1 MGVISRKM
9 LPACE
14 SFCFFCPELKARSR
28 HPVKWYKKLL
38 AEIFSRSQDEQPN
51 DQKISKLLFAWSL
64 FATSLLGIIHI
75 LLDQTRYDELRM
87 LGCQTLFEFVINQVW
102 FMGEFSHIPTVFD
115 NPISRRRC
123 GKDDSPTPDSM
134 IRISSWKNV
143 VNEKGE
149 LLVGEPKNPKFWSR
163 VCLRNKAKLAKEAN
177 TVRAVFES
185 VFHYFDKG
193 DLWSAQHGV
202 APAKLLPLLLLQYF
216 CLMHLVICIHCCFD
230 DSNLGAEVTDWNR
243 KYRSA
248 VDECL
253 VQLSVKI
260 GDASPV
266 SDMMAVMLENVSSI
280 TVMTRILISA
290 VYRTAQI
297 AFPEAL
303 FHQLLQATLCADHES
318 RIAAHSIFSVVLIPS
333 SVCPHPRAT
342 APFSKKAAD
351 QIQRT
356 LSRNLS
362 VFSSLAALFEKLTKE
377 HFSSE
382 ENLPQELKDKPVH
395 DENEFAE
402 SNTPS
407 MLIRLKSIVYS
418 TKKNPSTGSWAEGL
432 KRHSSTLTED
442 EGNSRSIPQETQSP
456 DSLMLSSIWA
466 QSICPLNTH
475 QNYKAIAHT
484 YSLVLLFARSKR
496 HCNHHGG
503 DPSLTLSMCMII
515 LSSKTYNIPAPVL
528 SVKTSLVDKTNCL
541 WSNEDNED
549 ALKYLSAIERT
560 ESQSKESIA
569 TLIVKFVARSS
580 DVTFIFVIL
589 LQCCSLASS
598 GTTIVTFE
606 ILLQEDSSGIKQQLL
621 KEFTPSDG
629 FLSAAQLFTESCHG
643 PSLITTD
650 NDVSPIAFG
659 NQTDPFTLAEETPN
673 LLGVDELLDSVSNKT
688 PQVGRSSVST
698 PSNMPYNEMAGNC
711 EALLMGKH
719 QKMSVSM
726 SSQAYQSS
734 VSISAPDYMN
744 ATYNRTPS
752 SPNEPVS
759 FQGGNELSNEDN
771 GAVLQIQSANSHS
784 MPLPTDHQQQ
794 PHFFRLPPSNPYDH
808 FLKAAGC

>member
-51 DQKISKLLFAWSL
+51 DRKISKLCEYAAKNPLRMAKKEGECDIFARSL

-75 LLDQTRYDELRM
+75 LLDQTRYGELRM

-115 NPISRRRC
+115 NVVSVVLENYGVSISDALTQR
-123 GKDDSPTPDSM
+123 SQ
-134 IRISSWKNV
+134 
-143 VNEKGE
+143 
-149 LLVGEPKNPKFWSR
+149 LVGEEPKNPKFWPR

-202 APAKLLPLLLLQYF
+202 APAVLLDMQLLLEKF
-216 CLMHLVICIHCCFD
+216 VHLVICIHCCFD

-290 VYRTAQI
+290 

-303 FHQLLQATLCADHES
+303 FHQLLQATVCADHES

-418 TKKNPSTGSWAEGL
+418 TKKNPSTVSAE
-432 KRHSSTLTED
+432 EAAD
-442 EGNSRSIPQETQSP
+442 SP

-466 QSICPLNTH
+466 QSICPLNTP

-484 YSLVLLFARSKR
+484 YSLVLLFARSK
-496 HCNHHGG
+496 NSSNENLFPN
-503 DPSLTLSMCMII
+503 PSLTLSMCMII

-528 SVKTSLVDKTNCL
+528 SVKTSLVDKTVGRSIL
-541 WSNEDNED
+541 QFIGDSN
-549 ALKYLSAIERT
+549 
-560 ESQSKESIA
+560 
-569 TLIVKFVARSS
+569 
-580 DVTFIFVIL
+580 
-589 LQCCSLASS
+589 LQADKP
-598 GTTIVTFE
+598 
-606 ILLQEDSSGIKQQLL
+606 EDSSGIKQQLL

-629 FLSAAQLFTESCHG
+629 FLSAAHFE

-759 FQGGNELSNEDN
+759 FQ
-771 GAVLQIQSANSHS
+771 
-784 MPLPTDHQQQ
+784 QQ
-794 PHFFRLPPSNPYDH
+794 PHFFQLPPSNPYDH

>member
-38 AEIFSRSQDEQPN
+38 AEIFPRSQDEQPN
-51 DQKISKLLFAWSL
+51 DRKISKLLFARSL

-75 LLDQTRYDELRM
+75 LLDQTRYGELRM

-149 LLVGEPKNPKFWSR
+149 LLVGEPKNPKFWPR

-202 APAKLLPLLLLQYF
+202 APAKFGIQFHQFSYKLLPLLLLQYF
-216 CLMHLVICIHCCFD
+216 CLMHLVICIHCFFD

-303 FHQLLQATLCADHES
+303 FHQLLQATVCADHES

-418 TKKNPSTGSWAEGL
+418 TKKNPSTGSWAEVL

-442 EGNSRSIPQETQSP
+442 EGKSRSIPQETQSP

-466 QSICPLNTH
+466 QSICPLNTP

-496 HCNHHGG
+496 HCNHHDG

-515 LSSKTYNIPAPVL
+515 LSSKAYNIPAPVL
-528 SVKTSLVDKTNCL
+528 SVKTSLVDKT
-541 WSNEDNED
+541 
-549 ALKYLSAIERT
+549 KGQ
-560 ESQSKESIA
+560 SQSKESIA

-621 KEFTPSDG
+621 KEFTPADG
-629 FLSAAQLFTESCHG
+629 FPLGAQFFIESCHG
-643 PSLITTD
+643 FEPSLITTD
-650 NDVSPIAFG
+650 NDVSLIAFG

-752 SPNEPVS
+752 SPNDACYLK
-759 FQGGNELSNEDN
+759 LSNENN

-794 PHFFRLPPSNPYDH
+794 PHFFQLPPSNPYDH

>member
-75 LLDQTRYDELRM
+75 LLDQTRF
-87 LGCQTLFEFVINQVW
+87 G
-102 FMGEFSHIPTVFD
+102 
-115 NPISRRRC
+115 
-123 GKDDSPTPDSM
+123 
-134 IRISSWKNV
+134 SWANF
-143 VNEKGE
+143 
-149 LLVGEPKNPKFWSR
+149 LIFQLYLTMGEPKNPKFWSR

-193 DLWSAQHGV
+193 DLWSAQH
-202 APAKLLPLLLLQYF
+202 
-216 CLMHLVICIHCCFD
+216 
-230 DSNLGAEVTDWNR
+230 VTDWNR

-395 DENEFAE
+395 DEIEFAD
-402 SNTPS
+402 
-407 MLIRLKSIVYS
+407 
-418 TKKNPSTGSWAEGL
+418 L

-442 EGNSRSIPQETQSP
+442 EGNSRNKFPSFEQSP

-629 FLSAAQLFTESCHG
+629 FLSAAHFE

>member
-38 AEIFSRSQDEQPN
+38 AEIFPRSQVRTNSRMIERSAN
-51 DQKISKLLFAWSL
+51 YVNMLLRIL
-64 FATSLLGIIHI
+64 FGWRSSRIGGGWEVTTVTCSWASSSFI
-75 LLDQTRYDELRM
+75 Q
-87 LGCQTLFEFVINQVW
+87 W
-102 FMGEFSHIPTVFD
+102 FGSWANFLIFQLYLTICSYPEK
-115 NPISRRRC
+115 PISRRRC

-149 LLVGEPKNPKFWSR
+149 LLVGEPKNPKFWPR

-202 APAKLLPLLLLQYF
+202 APAVLLDMQLLLEKF
-216 CLMHLVICIHCCFD
+216 
-230 DSNLGAEVTDWNR
+230 VTDWNR

-248 VDECL
+248 ADECL

-297 AFPEAL
+297 VAFIPNLTYQNKARWHFKFFTYDAFPEAL
-303 FHQLLQATLCADHES
+303 FHQLLQATVCADHES

-382 ENLPQELKDKPVH
+382 ENLPQELKDKPIH

-418 TKKNPSTGSWAEGL
+418 TKKNPSTVSAEEAADVSMSSKLNSTHNLSAQGRGAGQKCL
-432 KRHSSTLTED
+432 KMNRNQFASDFNIADKFPSFE
-442 EGNSRSIPQETQSP
+442 QSP

-466 QSICPLNTH
+466 QSICPLNTP

-484 YSLVLLFARSKR
+484 YSLVLLFARSKNCLPFTV
-496 HCNHHGG
+496 HIAMKFGN
-503 DPSLTLSMCMII
+503 
-515 LSSKTYNIPAPVL
+515 SSKVCKLSCFHRQVDEASLLGSATATITTEIPP
-528 SVKTSLVDKTNCL
+528 
-541 WSNEDNED
+541 
-549 ALKYLSAIERT
+549 
-560 ESQSKESIA
+560 
-569 TLIVKFVARSS
+569 
-580 DVTFIFVIL
+580 L
-589 LQCCSLASS
+589 LYPC
-598 GTTIVTFE
+598 
-606 ILLQEDSSGIKQQLL
+606 EDSSGIKQQLL
-621 KEFTPSDG
+621 KEFTPADG
-629 FLSAAQLFTESCHG
+629 FPLGAQFFIESCHG
-643 PSLITTD
+643 FEPSLITTD
-650 NDVSPIAFG
+650 NDVSLIAFG

-759 FQGGNELSNEDN
+759 FQVLPCITSMCMPASHKRMLS
-771 GAVLQIQSANSHS
+771 QIV
-784 MPLPTDHQQQ
+784 
-794 PHFFRLPPSNPYDH
+794 
-808 FLKAAGC
+808 